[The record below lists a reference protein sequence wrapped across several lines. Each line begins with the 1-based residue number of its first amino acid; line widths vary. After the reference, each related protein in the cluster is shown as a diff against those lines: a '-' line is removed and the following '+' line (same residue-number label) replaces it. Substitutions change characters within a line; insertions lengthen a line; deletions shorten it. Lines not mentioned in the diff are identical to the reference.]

1 MTTKRQREII
11 KAVWEWIEDTGEV
24 PSQRQLIDHLGGSAR
39 DMNEALKAWR
49 AQLVADALADRR
61 RPDLPD
67 EVWSLM
73 KDLWAKAV
81 EEGRRVAASAWDTE
95 RSTFQGQ
102 LDQLTLQIETARAEL
117 TTMAE
122 AQDAITAERDV
133 LKAELEALRTEHQ
146 AVTAERDQVAAEL
159 TEQTEARDALAR
171 AFEELRAN
179 YDRHRE
185 TTTEEIKQLKHAHDA
200 DQARWAQQIDAAR
213 ESEKTVQAERAK
225 IEATLREVMAEQ
237 TGVKTQLASI
247 QQQRDEANA
256 LIVDLRGQLDTQQW
270 ELLAVTRREA
280 ETRTELKHYQ
290 QAVADL
296 QQRLN
301 DIDRL
306 RGERNAARAE
316 RDSFDRELRQC
327 REELAAARMRI
338 EYLERNN
345 IGDA

>member
-1 MTTKRQREII
+1 M
-11 KAVWEWIEDTGEV
+11 
-24 PSQRQLIDHLGGSAR
+24 PL
-39 DMNEALKAWR
+39 
-49 AQLVADALADRR
+49 
-61 RPDLPD
+61 
-67 EVWSLM
+67 
-73 KDLWAKAV
+73 
-81 EEGRRVAASAWDTE
+81 
-95 RSTFQGQ
+95 
-102 LDQLTLQIETARAEL
+102 LQS
-117 TTMAE
+117 
-122 AQDAITAERDV
+122 DDV

-185 TTTEEIKQLKHAHDA
+185 TTPPKKSNSSNTSHDA

-256 LIVDLRGQLDTQQW
+256 LIVDLRGQLDTQQR

-327 REELAAARMRI
+327 REELAARTDANRI
-338 EYLERNN
+338 FGKEQYW
-345 IGDA
+345 